1 MKRYVVLISGATATG
16 KSGLATQ
23 LAKKIS
29 GEIINADIGSFY
41 SPLTIGTA
49 KPDFMSET
57 VPHHFFNILDKPENF
72 TVVQFRQRLKVL
84 MQEIWARGNVPVIVG
99 GSAFYIKS
107 FFYKQHDIPGTDV
120 WVQELENSP
129 AASNELWAELQEVDP
144 QRASQ
149 INQAD
154 RYRIVRALAIFKAT
168 GQKPSLFKET
178 FEPLAPFYF
187 VVCSRD
193 RAELY
198 KRIDER
204 VLEMIDNG
212 WRQEVE
218 GLRGT
223 EWEDFLHRKKLIGY
237 DDLLKNNNDNVA
249 NDNVVND
256 DIVTTIQQK
265 TRNYAKRQIIFLNK
279 LQTQLLQATSSGDL
293 IGRVEE
299 INLTLYDVGLYINGL
314 SEQILKTFC

>member
-16 KSGLATQ
+16 KSGLALQ
-23 LAKKIS
+23 LAQKIS

-49 KPDFMSET
+49 KPDFAKET
-57 VPHHFFNILDKPENF
+57 IPHHFFNILDQPENF
-72 TVVQFRQRLKVL
+72 TVVQFRERLKIL
-84 MQEIWARGNVPVIVG
+84 LQEIWDRGNVPVIVG

-107 FFYKQHDIPGTDV
+107 FFYKQHDIEGADV
-120 WVQELENSP
+120 WVQELEKSLVP
-129 AASNELWAELQEVDP
+129 SNELWLQLQATDP
-144 QRASQ
+144 ERASQ
-149 INQAD
+149 INEAD
-154 RYRIVRALAIFKAT
+154 RYRIIRALAIFKAT
-168 GQKPSLFKET
+168 GQKPSLFKQE

-187 VVCSRD
+187 VVCTRD
-193 RAELY
+193 RAKLY
-198 KRIDER
+198 KRINER
-204 VLEMIDNG
+204 VLEMMDSG

-218 GLRGT
+218 SLRGT
-223 EWEDFLHRKKLIGY
+223 EWEPFLRKKKLIGY
-237 DDLLKNNNDNVA
+237 DDLLENNNNDMVIDEIFDVIA
-249 NDNVVND
+249 
-256 DIVTTIQQK
+256 QK

-279 LQTQLLQATSSGDL
+279 LQKELQQATSSSDL